1 MAGSAVGFYGHTGDD
16 VVSEDSG
23 PGEGYLAELN
33 QAWEG
38 VFEPAVR
45 EGIRVVW
52 GRTGIV
58 LAPDGGALESLLPIA
73 RAAAYGPIGSGKQGV
88 PWIHIDDMVDAI
100 TFAITTPKAHGPI
113 NLVGH
118 QSTSQRAFASALG
131 RAVRRP
137 AIAPAPSFAM
147 RLLLGEAASALL
159 EGQYVRPDRLQELG
173 FKHRFRDLDDAFR
186 DILSTD
192 RVHIRSLNQTPD
204 VNEGASYLRSAPPT
218 HELTSARVVPQ
229 PLRPSGRSS
238 QTLKPGQSLSDER
251 GHDHGRRSLFG
262 VSRCSI
268 LPPPIDGSTGNAVGR

>member
-1 MAGSAVGFYGHTGDD
+1 M
-16 VVSEDSG
+16 
-23 PGEGYLAELN
+23 
-33 QAWEG
+33 
-38 VFEPAVR
+38 FEPAVR

-229 PLRPSGRSS
+229 PPEAVWSFFSDARNLATLSPMNAGMTMGDAPSSVSRGARFCHRLSVGTQGEPSAPSG
-238 QTLKPGQSLSDER
+238 
-251 GHDHGRRSLFG
+251 
-262 VSRCSI
+262 SRW
-268 LPPPIDGSTGNAVGR
+268 